1 MGAAMTQQD
10 HKLMST
16 PVSVAD
22 GMKRAD
28 GRTWFVLL
36 IAAAVAI
43 AVVVLINLF
52 VEKPKIRW
60 PSSAPQAQPAAAPAD
75 DEPKT
80 YEIAPPGTAPATPD
94 RRD

>member
-1 MGAAMTQQD
+1 MGAAMTQQE
-10 HKLMST
+10 HKLIST

-22 GMKRAD
+22 GMKRGD

-52 VEKPKIRW
+52 VEKPNIRW

-80 YEIAPPGTAPATPD
+80 YEVAPPATAPATPN
-94 RRD
+94 RD